1 MTDENTKPKVIKPKD
16 PLHGLT
22 LEFILRKIVD
32 RYGWEEL
39 GCQVEIRCFI
49 IDPTIDSSLKF
60 LRRTPWARKKVEE
73 IYLEYLEERKRKK
86 AKDEARVAGRVE
98 DDES

>member
-1 MTDENTKPKVIKPKD
+1 MKSND
-16 PLHGLT
+16 PLHGTT
-22 LEFILRKIVD
+22 LEFMLRKIVD

-49 IDPTIDSSLKF
+49 VDPSIDSSLKF
-60 LRRTPWARKKVEE
+60 LRRTPWARKRVEE
-73 IYLEYLEERKRKK
+73 IYLVYLDERKKK
-86 AKDEARVAGRVE
+86 QIK